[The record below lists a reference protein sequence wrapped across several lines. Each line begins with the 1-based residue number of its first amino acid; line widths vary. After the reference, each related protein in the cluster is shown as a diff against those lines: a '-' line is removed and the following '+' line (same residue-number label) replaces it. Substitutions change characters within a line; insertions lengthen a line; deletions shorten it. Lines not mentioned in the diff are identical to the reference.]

1 MNQNQTDS
9 ENQDA
14 NLKPNK
20 AKVASWTQHSNTKKP
35 AAESNAGAK
44 TKTVESKVDSWIQ
57 SWNPHKDENLKNQSL
72 EPVMIAESVVRKKAA
87 RWFFVAFGI
96 FLIWAF
102 YAPIDAGVTAS
113 GQVVVSGYRKAVQHP
128 TGGVVREILINEG
141 DHVTKDQVLIKVNP
155 LKEQANLNAIES
167 EYINVLVNEARLKA
181 ERISAGSITWP
192 KELNKLRNQAQV
204 KESKLTQELLFNAR
218 KRELQQTVAARGEQE
233 KSLIEEE
240 KNLLQLAEEG
250 YVPRANAAQAMR
262 NRLELATT
270 LNTFKANFL
279 KQLETEL
286 SDMQKRHE
294 SLVAQLESAKFD
306 QEHADI
312 KSPISGTIVGLKV
325 YTVGGVITSG
335 QMLAEVVPDDSL
347 LVVDVKLPANVIDR
361 VKPNAIVDMHFT
373 AFNAVTTPTV
383 PGIVRKVAV
392 DKVMP
397 DKTKPGE
404 PEFEYYPVQVETT
417 PEGLA
422 MLGTLNIQPGMPVDV
437 VIVTGQ
443 RSFMSY
449 LMKPISDR
457 VIWAFKN

>member
-1 MNQNQTDS
+1 MNQNQSDS
-9 ENQDA
+9 ENQVA
-14 NLKPNK
+14 NTNSNQS
-20 AKVASWTQHSNTKKP
+20 KVASWTQHSNTKKQET
-35 AAESNAGAK
+35 ESNTGAK
-44 TKTVESKVDSWIQ
+44 AKTVESKVDSWIQ
-57 SWNPHKDENLKNQSL
+57 SWNPHKHENLKNQSL

-87 RWFFVAFGI
+87 RWFFVAFAV

-128 TGGVVREILINEG
+128 SGGVVREILINEG

-192 KELNKLRNQAQV
+192 KELNKLGNQAQV

-218 KRELQQTVAARGEQE
+218 KRELQQTIAARGEQE

-294 SLVAQLESAKFD
+294 ALAAQLESAKFD